1 MNKFSKNNLKN
12 KLSDEAFRVT
22 QEKGTELPFSG
33 KYNFTKDNGIYVCIC
48 CNQKLFSSKHKFESG
63 SGWPSFY
70 EVFSHESVNLFEDH
84 SLGMTRI
91 EVTCGNCNAHLGHVF
106 NDGPKPTNKRYCINS
121 VALEFKNE

>member
-48 CNQKLFSSKHKFESG
+48 CNQKLSLQSINLNQGQDGRVFMKF
-63 SGWPSFY
+63 FRMR
-70 EVFSHESVNLFEDH
+70 V
-84 SLGMTRI
+84 
-91 EVTCGNCNAHLGHVF
+91 
-106 NDGPKPTNKRYCINS
+106 
-121 VALEFKNE
+121 

>member
-48 CNQKLFSSKHKFESG
+48 CNQKL
-63 SGWPSFY
+63 
-70 EVFSHESVNLFEDH
+70 N
-84 SLGMTRI
+84 
-91 EVTCGNCNAHLGHVF
+91 
-106 NDGPKPTNKRYCINS
+106 
-121 VALEFKNE
+121 